1 MIPLSLLSVSDLGGC
16 KVEHIKV
23 DRLLPG
29 VGSND
34 VSDLLD
40 SSETGEVVVNLQG
53 LGFISGRTL
62 VTTQI
67 LHLLNILVWINLNR
81 CLF

>member
-1 MIPLSLLSVSDLGGC
+1 MIALSLLSVSDLGGC
-16 KVEHIKV
+16 KVEYIKV

-40 SSETGEVVVNLQG
+40 CSETGEVVVNLQG

-67 LHLLNILVWINLNR
+67 LH
-81 CLF
+81 

>member
-1 MIPLSLLSVSDLGGC
+1 MIKLSLLSVSDLGGC
-16 KVEHIKV
+16 KVEDIKV
-23 DRLLPG
+23 DRLLPS

-67 LHLLNILVWINLNR
+67 LH
-81 CLF
+81 